1 MNVVGWTLRYCEAL
15 FFRLS
20 SFPPFPV
27 KKTQLL
33 CLATTKTM
41 CYWTSSRFLWTFHI
55 PSWNRNSILRLPRPR
70 WCATSTYSVCS
81 CRLTRY
87 SEMQNAKEKNA
98 KTMCHDMMSRNL
110 LMTCSK
116 THYVHGPH
124 PLARFHP
131 AASHLHASSQGI
143 LHLLDMLL
151 LYELHERL
159 EDFVNLMSQS
169 ESSMECWIAFF
180 PKQLIYIVY
189 SYASSAQDRRTCGP
203 PGQLRR
209 KLRPST
215 SKQVWRTWQLQRCH
229 EENTT
234 ASTAPEVLGPR
245 KPNRKVAPG
254 TTVKICVKRKTAWF
268 NNSTDSGMVIVTV
281 SKLNLCLTTLLA
293 KHLRTL

>member
-1 MNVVGWTLRYCEAL
+1 MWWAEPWGNVKPYFFAYRHLSHLSQWRKRSSCAWLRRRPC
-15 FFRLS
+15 
-20 SFPPFPV
+20 
-27 KKTQLL
+27 
-33 CLATTKTM
+33 ATGPAPDSCGRSTSLHGTK
-41 CYWTSSRFLWTFHI
+41 FDLG
-55 PSWNRNSILRLPRPR
+55 LPRPR
-70 WCATSTYSVCS
+70 WCASSTYSVCS
-81 CRLTRY
+81 CRLTKY

-98 KTMCHDMMSRNL
+98 KTMCHDMMGRNL

-151 LYELHERL
+151 LYVLHERL

-169 ESSMECWIAFF
+169 ESSMDCWIAFF

-254 TTVKICVKRKTAWF
+254 TTVKICVERKTAWF

-293 KHLRTL
+293 KHLRTR